1 MSERFA
7 RVALASRS
15 SRWRA
20 PIVVSGA
27 ALHAALF
34 TGMWISGLWKISLV
48 EASGNEVTISMPLS
62 PPPMDAAPKASP
74 KPKAPQPKPAP
85 KEAVQPQNKPPEKPP
100 EPAAPDGPGDDG
112 PDTGGGT
119 GDGLPGGSSDGVPTT
134 EPPPAP
140 PPEPAPPPAPPPQ
153 PHRVGEKVLEQQ
165 RISGDKLIRPD
176 DSTSQ
181 RMAREGVSEVRVT
194 LKLCLDEQ
202 GRPSSTAVLRSSG
215 YQSYDDKLEREMASW
230 RYRPYTVDGIPSAVC
245 TTVVFLYRQR

>member
-1 MSERFA
+1 MSERFG
-7 RVALASRS
+7 RVAQASRS

-20 PIVVSGA
+20 PIILSGA

-48 EASGNEVTISMPLS
+48 QASDNELTVSVALS
-62 PPPMDAAPKASP
+62 PPPMEEASRGAP
-74 KPKAPQPKPAP
+74 KPKEPTPKRAT
-85 KEAVQPQNKPPEKPP
+85 KAVVQPQDKPPEQAP
-100 EPAAPDGPGDDG
+100 EPAPQDGASDG
-112 PDTGGGT
+112 TPTPGGGT
-119 GDGLPGGSSDGVPTT
+119 GEGVPGGDPEGVPST
-134 EPPPAP
+134 EPPPP
-140 PPEPAPPPAPPPQ
+140 PPPPAEPPPPPPQ
-153 PHRVGEKVLEQQ
+153 PQRVAEKVLEQQ

-202 GRPSSTAVLRSSG
+202 GRPSSTSVLRSSG
-215 YQSYDDKLEREMASW
+215 YPSYDDKLEREMASW